1 MRIWENGEYWVRIN
15 GTPISELGL
24 SLEERGVKVA
34 QPELKTSSVTVPGLS
49 GALDTTLEDETMR
62 AYMNPI
68 EISVS
73 LFSVGEPDEISAVR
87 ANLARLQGR
96 RGTLSCYLTDGE
108 WRGRW
113 RISELEYPGK
123 SRRAIVATL
132 ILTAHPWTYGRAKT
146 VQLKSRETQIN
157 VTGNIP
163 CWARFEMSVDTDVLR
178 ITHNSGAF
186 LEFDIGVHLNG
197 TLIAS
202 TTPERREYTING
214 NHILPTVDS
223 TCFALRPG
231 INTITCDDCSGVLT
245 FCPQTIC

>member
-1 MRIWENGEYWVRIN
+1 MKIFENSRYWARIN
-15 GTPISELGL
+15 GTPISELGFML
-24 SLEERGVKVA
+24 GENGIKIAR
-34 QPELKTSSVTVPGLS
+34 PELKTSSVTVPGLS

-62 AYMNPI
+62 AFMNPI
-68 EISVS
+68 EISIN
-73 LFSVGEPDEISAVR
+73 LIAVGDTDEIRAVR
-87 ANLARLQGR
+87 ANLIRLEGR
-96 RGTLSCYLTDGE
+96 RGTLSCYFTEGE

-113 RISELEYPGK
+113 HISEMEEHGK
-123 SRRAIVATL
+123 SSRALAATL
-132 ILTAHPWTYGRAKT
+132 TLSAQPWAYGRKNT

-157 VTGNIP
+157 VTGNVP
-163 CWARFEMSVDTDVLR
+163 CWPRFEMRVDTDVLR

-202 TTPERREYTING
+202 TAPERREYTING

-245 FCPQTIC
+245 FCPQTIY

>member
-1 MRIWENGEYWVRIN
+1 MRIFESKYWARIN
-15 GTPISELGL
+15 DTPISELGFML
-24 SLEERGVKVA
+24 GENGIKIA

-49 GALDTTLEDETMR
+49 GSLDTTLEDETMR
-62 AYMNPI
+62 AYLNPI
-68 EISVS
+68 EISVN
-73 LFSVGEPDEISAVR
+73 LVAVGDVDEIGAIR
-87 ANLARLQGR
+87 ANLTRLQGR

-108 WRGRW
+108 WHGRW
-113 RISELEYPGK
+113 RIGELEERGK
-123 SRRAIVATL
+123 SRHAIVATL
-132 ILTAHPWTYGRAKT
+132 ILTAQPWTYGRKNT
-146 VQLKSRETQIN
+146 VQLKNRETQIN
-157 VTGNIP
+157 VAGNIP
-163 CWARFEMSVDTDVLR
+163 CWPRFEMNVDTDVLR

-197 TLIAS
+197 TLIVS
-202 TTPERREYTING
+202 TAPERREYTING

>member
-1 MRIWENGEYWVRIN
+1 MRIWENSEYWVRIN

-24 SLEERGVKVA
+24 SLEAEGIKIA

-49 GALDTTLEDETMR
+49 GALDTTLEDETSR

-87 ANLARLQGR
+87 ANLTRLQGR

-123 SRRAIVATL
+123 SRHSIVATL
-132 ILTAHPWTYGRAKT
+132 ILSAQPWTYGRKHT
-146 VQLKSRETQIN
+146 VQLKNGVNKLNILGN
-157 VTGNIP
+157 VP
-163 CWARFEMSVDTDVLR
+163 CFAKFSLTVDANSVK
-178 ITHNSGAF
+178 ITNQNGSF
-186 LEFDIGVHLNG
+186 LEFNTGSHMNG
-197 TLIAS
+197 TLEID
-202 TTPERREYTING
+202 TMPEARKCRING
-214 NHILPTVDS
+214 SLLLPSIDS
-223 TCFALRPG
+223 TFFTLRPG
-231 INTITCDDCSGVLT
+231 FNTLTCDECSGTLT
-245 FCPQTIC
+245 YSPLFLR

>member
-1 MRIWENGEYWVRIN
+1 MRIWENSEYWVRIN
-15 GTPISELGL
+15 GTPISELGFML
-24 SLEERGVKVA
+24 GENGIKTA

-49 GALDTTLEDETMR
+49 GALDTTLEDETLR
-62 AYMNPI
+62 AYLNPI

-73 LFSVGEPDEISAVR
+73 LVAVGEPDEISAVR

-113 RISELEYPGK
+113 RVSEVEEYGK
-123 SRRAIVATL
+123 SRRSIVATL
-132 ILTAHPWTYGRAKT
+132 ILATQPWTYGRKRTA
-146 VQLKSRETQIN
+146 QLKSRETQIN

-163 CWARFEMSVDTDVLR
+163 CWPRFEMSVDTDVLR